1 MSVLVQFSVVPLG
14 QGASVSPAVAKALRI
29 VVESGIAY
37 KATPM
42 GTVLEGEWDAVMAV
56 VKQCHQEVLK
66 SSERVLTSVS
76 IDDRKGMDNRLEKK
90 VASVEQK
97 LGRELKK

>member
-37 KATPM
+37 KATP
-42 GTVLEGEWDAVMAV
+42 
-56 VKQCHQEVLK
+56 
-66 SSERVLTSVS
+66 
-76 IDDRKGMDNRLEKK
+76 
-90 VASVEQK
+90 
-97 LGRELKK
+97 